1 MTFENIFNANIYKY
15 ILILGRSATS
25 ERKRER
31 SRDNFLEEP
40 EVEFDFDDHNDHDD
54 VHDDDHDD
62 RDDICRPPP

>member
-1 MTFENIFNANIYKY
+1 MDRIY

-25 ERKRER
+25 ERKRDR

-40 EVEFDFDDHNDHDD
+40 EVKFDFDDHNDHDD
-54 VHDDDHDD
+54 VHDDVHDDDHDDD